1 MSEYRTPDYESAI
14 AEDGTVVVPASY
26 LRTLGLSPG
35 DRVEVRV
42 TEKVVSAALRKRGV
56 TAEEVDEI
64 GNRQLEGREQVLAFL
79 SAEGS
84 LSGNKRARV
93 RLEGWLGSFR

>member
-1 MSEYRTPDYESAI
+1 M
-14 AEDGTVVVPASY
+14 
-26 LRTLGLSPG
+26 
-35 DRVEVRV
+35 EVRV